1 MMKGAQRHAEEK
13 DGERKETKN
22 RGGNADGVE
31 SPEGRH
37 CSARGG
43 VAGAAAGLPEAQPVS
58 NRRCL

>member
-13 DGERKETKN
+13 DGERKETKY

-43 VAGAAAGLPEAQPVS
+43 VAWAAAGPPEA
-58 NRRCL
+58 